1 MQCALNNRKVLMIL
15 LSLMSGVTVPA
26 TAQLNSRSA
35 QITLI
40 ARMPETLGVTLNIA
54 IPGSPG
60 VVPDTTSGAEY
71 VGGVTISWNLD
82 RGRSQVSTVA
92 SFERKDAPIQVA
104 MAIGNSVIPFD
115 GLSREGTFYSRLVLP
130 RTVSRMVLHDTNLAS
145 LNRLWTRTVLNLDL
159 RRIGNEQ
166 PLLVND
172 VYMGTIKIEVQ
183 AIL

>member
-1 MQCALNNRKVLMIL
+1 MIL

-54 IPGSPG
+54 PGSLG

-104 MAIGNSVIPFD
+104 MAIGIPTSPFN
-115 GLSREGTFYSRLVLP
+115 GPSREGTFHNRLVLP

-166 PLLVND
+166 PLLVDD